1 MNDINKKWL
10 DGNAK
15 NKSLWEIPNTAS
27 ICQIENNPKFEE
39 FP

>member
-15 NKSLWEIPNTAS
+15 NKSLWEIPNTVS
-27 ICQIENNPKFEE
+27 IYQKENNSMFEE